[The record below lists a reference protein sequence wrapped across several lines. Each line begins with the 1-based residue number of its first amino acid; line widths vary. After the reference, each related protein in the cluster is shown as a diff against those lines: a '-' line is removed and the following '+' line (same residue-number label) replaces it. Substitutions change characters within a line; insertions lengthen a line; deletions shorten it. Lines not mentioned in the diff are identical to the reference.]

1 MEELAMH
8 PWARGPVLTA
18 LDIYQDFTARRA
30 KIQKEKEKVQAEKER
45 KKAQREAASKGFCYL
60 VNNAD
65 LNVRSEDDEDPT
77 IRLFLEILKEERVKD
92 RKLKLQREVGKT
104 DFVVDDTIENF
115 FTNMFT
121 YLSEPIKVDID
132 DEPIEFNAKY

>member
-1 MEELAMH
+1 M
-8 PWARGPVLTA
+8 
-18 LDIYQDFTARRA
+18 
-30 KIQKEKEKVQAEKER
+30 
-45 KKAQREAASKGFCYL
+45 L